1 MNKLQIERANALF
14 TETLPFILDDQQYS
28 FIQSLPPKQKL
39 CFILRHAYS
48 YSYKQIAETLE
59 ISVATA
65 KMNVSHASGKCNE
78 FNKTKQ

>member
-1 MNKLQIERANALF
+1 MNKLQIDRVNALF

-28 FIQSLPPKQKL
+28 FIQSLPPKQRL

-59 ISVATA
+59 ISVSAA
-65 KMNVSHASGKCNE
+65 KMNVSRTSGKCNE
-78 FNKTKQ
+78 LNKIK